1 MQRELENDGLIERK
15 TPNLST
21 SSSSSSSPFFPATPA
36 THNEPPRSLRRP
48 PPLPPPHQKKKMPT
62 GTGKTITLLSLITS
76 YQLAHPEVGKLIYCT
91 RTVPEMEK
99 VLVEL
104 SELVAYRARYFETGG
119 GGAGEAAAAGQAN
132 GTGAAAAA
140 VASRNAGSPP
150 QILALGLSSRKN
162 LCVNPDVADEASR
175 ESADAK
181 CRRLTASWVR
191 ERAQRARAAAAGGG
205 RGGDGGGGGCGG
217 GGGGGCDAGV
227 GCGGACG
234 EGGEAAAPAPPSIED
249 IGKST
254 EASSPS
260 LCAWH
265 EGLEAAGGSA
275 VLDPG
280 VYTLADL
287 RAVGRRKKWCPY
299 FLARHMLAF
308 ANVIGERGPFF
319 VLSLIG
325 SEGRRERDSQR
336 GEANPRRA
344 ERRKEENGEKL
355 APRDGERKNSKKE
368 KKLKTFSNLFSGN
381 F

>member
-1 MQRELENDGLIERK
+1 
-15 TPNLST
+15 
-21 SSSSSSSPFFPATPA
+21 
-36 THNEPPRSLRRP
+36 
-48 PPLPPPHQKKKMPT
+48 MPT

-76 YQLAHPEVGKLIYCT
+76 YQLAHPEVGKLVYCT

-104 SELVAYRARYFETGG
+104 GELVAYRAKYFEKGG
-119 GGAGEAAAAGQAN
+119 GGGGDARAAAGEANGAVANKNAGGS
-132 GTGAAAAA
+132 GTG
-140 VASRNAGSPP
+140 PP

-191 ERAQRARAAAAGGG
+191 ERAQRARAAAGG
-205 RGGDGGGGGCGG
+205 RGSGGA
-217 GGGGGCDAGV
+217 DASA
-227 GCGGACG
+227 GCGGACDRGG
-234 EGGEAAAPAPPSIED
+234 EGEAAAPSAASSIED
-249 IGKST
+249 IGNDN
-254 EASSPS
+254 AASPS

-308 ANVIGERGPFF
+308 ANVIGELFF
-319 VLSLIG
+319 V
-325 SEGRRERDSQR
+325 
-336 GEANPRRA
+336 
-344 ERRKEENGEKL
+344 
-355 APRDGERKNSKKE
+355 
-368 KKLKTFSNLFSGN
+368 FFC
-381 F
+381 